1 MRLYARLG
9 GTGGGIPALPCHDFA
24 NPELDMALGVF
35 ISIVGDTLG
44 DSLRSVILYGSVA
57 FGDLAPGYG
66 DLDFVAITDNDIA
79 HDRGEALIE
88 SPRILVTSVVSK
100 RRHMLF
106 KNCRNSLQLL
116 VPIQTCVILYRGGWI
131 GTSSIWARVC
141 LLNSVSYC
149 MVREVSQEDN
159 NACS

>member
-1 MRLYARLG
+1 M
-9 GTGGGIPALPCHDFA
+9 PCHDFA

-100 RRHMLF
+100 RRH
-106 KNCRNSLQLL
+106 
-116 VPIQTCVILYRGGWI
+116 
-131 GTSSIWARVC
+131 
-141 LLNSVSYC
+141 
-149 MVREVSQEDN
+149 
-159 NACS
+159 

>member
-1 MRLYARLG
+1 
-9 GTGGGIPALPCHDFA
+9 
-24 NPELDMALGVF
+24 MALGVF

-100 RRHMLF
+100 RRHMLYNNYQ
-106 KNCRNSLQLL
+106 NCLQVV
-116 VPIQTCVILYRGGWI
+116 VPSHICVIISRGG
-131 GTSSIWARVC
+131 
-141 LLNSVSYC
+141 
-149 MVREVSQEDN
+149 
-159 NACS
+159 